1 MVGPIFIKQLLF
13 NKPQDFYCSF
23 STLFKIKLMKHIKH
37 IFFDLDHTLWDFET
51 NSDIAFETIFKKHKV
66 KVDLQKFLNYY
77 RGINEH
83 YWKLYREEKVTKEEM
98 RIGRL
103 KDTFVKI
110 NEKVGMQLLENLSV
124 DYIKVLPHHNQ
135 LFEGTHEILEHLSMN
150 YKLHIITN
158 GFNEV
163 QYKKIE
169 NSGIA
174 KYFDKIITSEDAGVK
189 KPNPIIFEYALEI
202 TKAVCAESIMIG
214 DNWEADIMG
223 AKEAGFDVIFCNFNS
238 APVSENIKS
247 VTNLIEI
254 KHYL

>member
-1 MVGPIFIKQLLF
+1 
-13 NKPQDFYCSF
+13 
-23 STLFKIKLMKHIKH
+23 MKHIKH

-51 NSDIAFETIFKKHKV
+51 NSDIAFETIFKKHEV
-66 KVDLQKFLNYY
+66 KVNLQKFLNYY

-98 RIGRL
+98 RLGRL

-110 NEKVGMQLLENLSV
+110 NEKVDMQLLENLSV
-124 DYIKVLPHHNQ
+124 DYIKVLPNHNQ
-135 LFEGTHEILEHLSMN
+135 LFEGTHEILEHLFVN

-202 TKAVCAESIMIG
+202 TKAVSAESIMIG

-223 AKEAGFDVIFCNFNS
+223 AKDAGFDVIFCNFN
-238 APVSENIKS
+238 AEPVSKNIKS
-247 VTNLIEI
+247 VTNLMEI
-254 KHYL
+254 KRYL